1 MRLSPGVRIGYF
13 SQRSDTTL
21 DMDKTALDNAMSMSS
36 LPQSVAR
43 TVLSNLDMDA
53 SDVFKPV
60 RVLSGGERVKV
71 ELARLLLGDCNLLIL
86 DEPTNHLDIYSLE
99 ALEKLLREYAGTLLM
114 VSHDRRFL
122 SAVAQRLLVME
133 GGALTTFEGT
143 SDEYAARRAVRDEDA
158 ERARRERELGMDTLR
173 MRMAAIDARLNGK
186 GVPADERET
195 LEGEYFEIA
204 RRLREMKG

>member
-1 MRLSPGVRIGYF
+1 M
-13 SQRSDTTL
+13 
-21 DMDKTALDNAMSMSS
+21 
-36 LPQSVAR
+36 
-43 TVLSNLDMDA
+43 LSNLDLDA

-143 SDEYAARRAVRDEDA
+143 PDEYAARRAVRDEDA

-186 GVPADERET
+186 GVPADEREA